1 MQKLIILTSL
11 LFLLISGCASRPENI
26 KASYISHE
34 RYIDNDCSQ
43 LAIQMSD
50 ARAELAKY
58 SEMQNSKATGDAW
71 GVFLI
76 LVPVSQL
83 TGDYEADVAKWKGV
97 VEAIETTQIKNKCK
111 QPVKKQ
117 VEKADE
123 EAYIEL

>member
-1 MQKLIILTSL
+1 MRKLLILTSL

-34 RYIDNDCSQ
+34 RYIENDCSQ
-43 LAIQMSD
+43 LVIQMSD

-58 SEMQNSKATGDAW
+58 SEMQNSKATSDAW

-123 EAYIEL
+123 EANIEL

>member
-1 MQKLIILTSL
+1 MRKLLILTSL
-11 LFLLISGCASRPENI
+11 LFLIISGCASRPENI

-34 RYIDNDCSQ
+34 RYIDTDCSQ

-76 LVPVSQL
+76 LIPVSQL

-111 QPVKKQ
+111 QPVKKE

-123 EAYIEL
+123 EANIEL

>member
-1 MQKLIILTSL
+1 MRKLLILTSL
-11 LFLLISGCASRPENI
+11 LFLIISGCASRPENI

-34 RYIDNDCSQ
+34 RYIENDCSQ
-43 LAIQMSD
+43 LAIQMTD

-76 LVPVSQL
+76 LIPVSQL

-123 EAYIEL
+123 DAGIEL

>member
-1 MQKLIILTSL
+1 MRKLIILTSL
-11 LFLLISGCASRPENI
+11 LFLIISGCASRPENI

-58 SEMQNSKATGDAW
+58 SEMQNSKATSDAW
-71 GVFLI
+71 GVFIILI
-76 LVPVSQL
+76 PVIQL

-123 EAYIEL
+123 EAGIEL

>member
-1 MQKLIILTSL
+1 MRKLLILTSL
-11 LFLLISGCASRPENI
+11 LFLIISGCASRPENI

-34 RYIDNDCSQ
+34 RYIDKDCSQ

-123 EAYIEL
+123 EAGIEL